1 MIANRKTE
9 SIKPILQL
17 YSRIVFYST
26 KQKKKQKKTCLI
38 SIRNRFLF
46 FILKNK
52 KQDVFREHFLIGF
65 FFIVFTFFLIFF
77 NKYTNM

>member
-26 KQKKKQKKTCLI
+26 KQKKTCLI
-38 SIRNRFLF
+38 SIRNNFLF

-52 KQDVFREHFLIGF
+52 KQDVFREHFLVGF
-65 FFIVFTFFLIFF
+65 FFIVFIYFL
-77 NKYTNM
+77 NNYTNM